1 MPLPTLGPHLSV
13 VYCGVFLPCLQDP
26 SREVISYR
34 EAQNFWRLGPK
45 LQGSMSGCS
54 GYLKQVSKC
63 PVGAMSG
70 SAFTLA
76 STEESLSPLL
86 FRKYKSLGSSC
97 P

>member
-1 MPLPTLGPHLSV
+1 MPLPTLSPHLSG

-45 LQGSMSGCS
+45 LQGSLSGCS
-54 GYLKQVSKC
+54 GCLKQVSKR
-63 PVGAMSG
+63 PVGKPWGLCQA
-70 SAFTLA
+70 LL
-76 STEESLSPLL
+76 SLWLPQ
-86 FRKYKSLGSSC
+86 RN